1 MIQPSI
7 RKRGRRGSPESWSV
21 DTHVGQRVRIRRT
34 ILGMSQEKLG
44 EAIGLTFQQVQ
55 KYERGANRISA
66 GTLYRLSQ
74 VLNIPVSYFF
84 DGYEDSQSSEN
95 SDNLAFLAAADP
107 MALTRREARLLRL
120 WREAP
125 AQISGEILSLLST
138 ISNDLGDDGIDEEL
152 SGKIG
157 LSVEL
162 TASPQTRPTGIS
174 DAAPTSSAVPSAGLA
189 ELDRPDS
196 GKLEARTDR
205 PQQKSKASRRRPGAV
220 WDPSDIY
227 RSGKS

>member
-1 MIQPSI
+1 MIQPTI

-21 DTHVGQRVRIRRT
+21 DSHVGQRVRIRRT

-84 DGYEDSQSSEN
+84 DDYSDGQDSGQKSGN
-95 SDNLAFLAAADP
+95 TAATAADS
-107 MALTRREARLLRL
+107 MSLTRREARLLRL
-120 WREAP
+120 WRDAP
-125 AQISGEILSLLST
+125 TQVSGEILSLLSSISPDWSDESDSEGTVGNT
-138 ISNDLGDDGIDEEL
+138 INGSDNTPLPATAPVDEQVSADHET
-152 SGKIG
+152 
-157 LSVEL
+157 VE
-162 TASPQTRPTGIS
+162 SR
-174 DAAPTSSAVPSAGLA
+174 LA
-189 ELDRPDS
+189 LKHSKPH
-196 GKLEARTDR
+196 
-205 PQQKSKASRRRPGAV
+205 QKQKNRRRRPGAV

-227 RSGKS
+227 RGGKSEEPR

>member
-1 MIQPSI
+1 MVQPSI

-84 DGYEDSQSSEN
+84 DGYEDSHSSEN
-95 SDNLAFLAAADP
+95 SENLALLAAADP

-125 AQISGEILSLLST
+125 PQISGEILSLLGT
-138 ISNDLGDDGIDEEL
+138 ISNDLADDGSEEYL
-152 SGKIG
+152 SAEPGFSNDLMVRPKTIAAERPKAIPP
-157 LSVEL
+157 SVEP
-162 TASPQTRPTGIS
+162 ASEGEVEYRVADSRSS
-174 DAAPTSSAVPSAGLA
+174 DKAA
-189 ELDRPDS
+189 
-196 GKLEARTDR
+196 R
-205 PQQKSKASRRRPGAV
+205 PQPKTRARRRPGAV